1 MPEEVLVVPRARLF
15 AGGGLHGFSSAG
27 IASYLSAIATHAFF
41 ARRDGVEDDP
51 SLKQII
57 PYIVLRHAGRV
68 FLVRRTQAGSEARLR
83 EKFSIGLGGHINP
96 EDVGDARDPVEAGL
110 RRELAEE
117 VEVPEGWRARP
128 VGVLNNDQ
136 EEVGSVHFGIVY
148 VVDLPSADAR
158 VRERTKL
165 QGVFATLDE
174 VRAVYPQLETWSQFV
189 VDAIDLRE
197 I

>member
-1 MPEEVLVVPRARLF
+1 M
-15 AGGGLHGFSSAG
+15 
-27 IASYLSAIATHAFF
+27 
-41 ARRDGVEDDP
+41 
-51 SLKQII
+51 
-57 PYIVLRHAGRV
+57 
-68 FLVRRTQAGSEARLR
+68 
-83 EKFSIGLGGHINP
+83 
-96 EDVGDARDPVEAGL
+96 
-110 RRELAEE
+110 
-117 VEVPEGWRARP
+117 
-128 VGVLNNDQ
+128 LNNDQ

-174 VRAVYPQLETWSQFV
+174 VRAVYPKLETWSQFV